1 METEVEKSKT
11 PITDAI
17 NQQFDLWEAQILEI
31 KNGPKE
37 LAEEQL
43 EKLKKDIED
52 WVAKKTE
59 ELTAQKESE
68 NPLDGLEAPTSV
80 DDVVESV
87 TKIVD
92 ALTKIAQN
100 IALTIADVALAA
112 TTVPARSEELLAEI
126 ANPLPTGV

>member
-1 METEVEKSKT
+1 MEKSKT

-43 EKLKKDIED
+43 KKIKKDIED
-52 WVAKKTE
+52 WVKKKQE
-59 ELTAQKESE
+59 ELAAQKEAE
-68 NPLDGLEAPTSV
+68 NPLAGLNAPTSV

-87 TKIVD
+87 KKIVE
-92 ALTKIAQN
+92 ALTKISQN
-100 IALTIADVALAA
+100 IVLTIADVTLAA
-112 TTVPARSEELLAEI
+112 GTVPVRSAEVLAEI
-126 ANPLPTGV
+126 ANPLPTGA

>member
-1 METEVEKSKT
+1 MEKSKT

-43 EKLKKDIED
+43 KKIKKDIED
-52 WVAKKTE
+52 WVKKKQE
-59 ELTAQKESE
+59 ELAAQEKAE
-68 NPLDGLEAPTSV
+68 NPLAGLNAPTSV

-87 TKIVD
+87 KKIVE
-92 ALTKIAQN
+92 ALTKISQN
-100 IALTIADVALAA
+100 IVLTIADVTLAA
-112 TTVPARSEELLAEI
+112 GTVPVRSAEVLAEI
-126 ANPLPTGV
+126 ANPLPTGA